1 MISRLR
7 LAGALGAL
15 LALALAPVGGAVESP
30 WPDSR
35 HGWAIRCSPEKPPPR
50 CPYGLYSTEDGGRRW
65 RLIYRAGGSDIAG
78 FLRTSTTS
86 GVLSTRLEAP
96 KQYWTRDNG
105 DRWYPTRHL
114 PWFEELRVDVAGK
127 GGDLFWSRDKILYQI
142 MNWVPRPGSEL
153 RPAVVYRLRDA
164 TFTDLA
170 ATPPGVAATILRAP
184 GASGVPLARV
194 LIGRL
199 GSISIVPL
207 PGPDLE
213 KAASITFLE
222 LFVAWPDVT
231 VFGEHARNGAPLV
244 VWRCGAAAGRLTCSS
259 PAAR

>member
-15 LALALAPVGGAVESP
+15 SALALAPVGGAVEFP

-35 HGWAIRCSPEKPPPR
+35 HGWAIRCSPDKPSPR

-65 RLIYRAGGSDIAG
+65 QLIYRADGNDIAG

-86 GVLSTRLEAP
+86 GVLSTGLEAP
-96 KQYWTRDNG
+96 KQYWTRNNG
-105 DRWYPTRHL
+105 DTWYPTRHL
-114 PWFEELRVDVAGK
+114 PSFEELRVDVAGK
-127 GGDLFWSRDKILYQI
+127 GGDLFWSRDKILYEI
-142 MNWVPRPGSEL
+142 VNWVPRAGSEL
-153 RPAVVYRLRDA
+153 RPAVVYRLQAA
-164 TFTDLA
+164 TFTDISA
-170 ATPPGVAATILRAP
+170 VPRGVAAAILRAP

-207 PGPDLE
+207 PEPDLE
-213 KAASITFLE
+213 TAANVTFLE
-222 LFVAWPDVT
+222 LLVTWPSVT
-231 VFGEHARNGAPLV
+231 VFGEQTRYGKPVV
-244 VWRCGAAAGRLTCSS
+244 VWRCGAVGRRLACSTS
-259 PAAR
+259 T